1 MREIRK
7 KTPLSNF
14 ENMKLQKKLFH
25 DKLTLI
31 AMNALI
37 QDYACEF
44 SLSLEGSL
52 SAQCTKAGVNRTQIH
67 EKKMQIQRALEKIEF
82 ASPGRPAH
90 QQHQVRF
97 EERKKDKDCF
107 VWMHSILQRKTGY
120 KELEEQL
127 SIDKKSLDILF
138 DWVLNKPFKYRNRA
152 LVTLAYL
159 NQFSPSAIARY
170 LGVQLHTVCDYINRF
185 ESGGVDALLDRH
197 KKKELKKYEQPKY
210 KEAVFKILHA
220 PPANYGINRTSWRLE
235 DLCRILKQEG
245 FPICRAFISRITK
258 DAGYRYLKAKKVLTS
273 KDPDYQEKLHEIT
286 RILSNLKPNEK
297 FFSID
302 EYGPFAIKKK
312 GGKSLVA
319 PGEVKTFPQWQKSK
333 GRLIIT
339 GGLEL
344 STNQMTYFYS
354 SKKNTVEMIK
364 LLEILID
371 EYKDEECIYFS
382 WDAASWHASQKLYK
396 KVEEV
401 NSWEY
406 KQSHK
411 IPIVKLAPLPAG
423 SQFLNVIE
431 SVFSGMARAII
442 HNSDYA
448 SVEESMKAVDRY
460 FLERNRYFQQN
471 PKRAGKKIWGKE
483 VTKPEFNES
492 NNCKDPRY
500 R

>member
-1 MREIRK
+1 M
-7 KTPLSNF
+7 N
-14 ENMKLQKKLFH
+14 LQKNLAQ

-44 SLSLEGSL
+44 PLSLDGSL
-52 SAQCTKAGVNRTQIH
+52 SEQCTKARVNRTQVY
-67 EKKMQIQRALEKIEF
+67 EKKIQLERALVKIEL

-90 QQHQVRF
+90 SQHQVSF

-107 VWMHSILQRKTGY
+107 VWMHSILQGTIGC

-127 SIDKKSLDILF
+127 LIDKESLDKLH
-138 DWVLNKPFKYRNRA
+138 DRALNKPFKHRNRA
-152 LVTLAYL
+152 MVALAYL
-159 NQFSPSAIARY
+159 NQFPRSAIARF
-170 LGVQLHTVCDYINRF
+170 LGVQLPTVCDYINRF
-185 ESGGVDALLDRH
+185 ESGGVDALFDRH
-197 KKKELKKYEQPKY
+197 KKKELKKFEQPKY

-220 PPANYGINRTSWRLE
+220 PPSTYGINRTSWRLE
-235 DLCRILKQEG
+235 DLRRILKQEG
-245 FPICRAFISRITK
+245 FPICRAYISQITK
-258 DAGYRYLKAKKVLTS
+258 NAGYRYLKAKKVLTS
-273 KDPDYQEKLHEIT
+273 KDPKYREKLQEIT
-286 RILSNLKPNEK
+286 RTLSNLRPNEK

-302 EYGPFAIKKK
+302 EYGPFAIKRK

-333 GRLIIT
+333 GSLIMT

-354 SKKNTVEMIK
+354 LKKNTDEMIK

-371 EYKDEECIYFS
+371 KYKDEECIYFS
-382 WDAASWHASQKLYK
+382 WDAASWHASKKLYK

-401 NSWEY
+401 NSSEY
-406 KQSHK
+406 KQSHTT
-411 IPIVKLAPLPAG
+411 PIVKLAPLPAG

-442 HNSDYA
+442 HNSNYA
-448 SVEESMKAVDRY
+448 SVEECMTAMDRY
-460 FLERNRYFQQN
+460 FLERNQYFQQN
-471 PKRAGKKIWGKE
+471 PKRAGNKIWGNE
-483 VTKPEFNES
+483 ITKPEFSES